1 MRRTAARLNRAWL
14 AVIGLLLL
22 LVGAVGLGV
31 QLQLW
36 ERLLPGLALTWP
48 AAGNPLLGEAGWLDA
63 AWLPVVVAALGVVL
77 ALLAVLWLIAQVPRR
92 DAAKPFRLHD
102 SAADGLTRCSP
113 EVVTDVVETQVS
125 AMPGV
130 RSASAVLRGSAT
142 HPDLT
147 VRMSVADDADLARLL
162 ASLEEQVAADV
173 GTALDTQLAR
183 LGVVVDV
190 DRSSR
195 SPQKAVVA

>member
-14 AVIGLLLL
+14 AVLGLLLL
-22 LVGAVGLGV
+22 LVGAIGLGV
-31 QLQLW
+31 QLQLGA
-36 ERLLPGLALTWP
+36 RLLPGLALTWP
-48 AAGNPLLGEAGWLDA
+48 APGNPLLGDAGWLDA
-63 AWLPVVVAALGVVL
+63 PWLPVVVAVLGVVL

-113 EVVTDVVETQVS
+113 EVVTDAVESQVG

-147 VRMSVADDADLARLL
+147 LRVAVSDDADLPRLL
-162 ASLEEQVAADV
+162 RALDEDVAADV

-183 LGVVVDV
+183 LGVVLDV
-190 DRSSR
+190 DRGSTR
-195 SPQKAVVA
+195 PQKAAVV